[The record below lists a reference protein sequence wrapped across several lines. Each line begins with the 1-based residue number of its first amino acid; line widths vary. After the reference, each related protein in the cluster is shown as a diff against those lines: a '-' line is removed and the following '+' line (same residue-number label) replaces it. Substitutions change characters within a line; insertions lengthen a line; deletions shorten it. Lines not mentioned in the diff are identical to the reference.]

1 MGNITVRRANVL
13 LTVPDYQKEE
23 YLTKGF
29 DVVDNKGKV
38 LEEAT
43 MTNDVST
50 LQKKLGQAHET
61 IKQLEAEIARLNE
74 ELDEMAAQE
83 DGDGEQQG
91 LVDPEPSPKKK
102 SSKKKTAKE

>member
-13 LTVPDYQKEE
+13 LTVPDYQKGE
-23 YLTKGF
+23 YLAKGF

-43 MTNDVST
+43 MTNDVGT
-50 LQKKLGQAHET
+50 LQKKLGQAHER
-61 IKQLEAEIARLNE
+61 IKQLEAEVARLNE
-74 ELDEMAAQE
+74 ELDEIAAQE

-91 LVDPEPSPKKK
+91 LVDPEPAPKKK

>member
-23 YLTKGF
+23 YLAKGF

-43 MTNDVST
+43 MTNDVGT
-50 LQKKLGQAHET
+50 LQKKLAQAHAQ
-61 IKQLEAEIARLNE
+61 IRQLEAEVARLNK
-74 ELDEMAAQE
+74 ELDEMAAE
-83 DGDGEQQG
+83 ETGAGEQQG
-91 LVDPEPSPKKK
+91 LVDPPAKKPSKKK
-102 SSKKKTAKE
+102 SSK